1 MSTKSAFKALFTE
14 MVSNNGN
21 FDKVQA
27 QYKKAIKCFVKE
39 SFPHFLISDGYFF
52 VPAHFT
58 KEAVKEYKEK
68 SGGIPI
74 VDLAD
79 KVIVL
84 NKWHLEARKAGNN
97 AIGSYDGVEVRLIVS
112 SFKTSLQDKLN
123 PVRYPSNLFRDNE
136 MKTIIQHYKH
146 ECLQKAFAKSKGDSL
161 PDIAKVT
168 AADKKEN
175 WGSKGTVAI
184 KADGGFKEGHTHSV
198 ELKDVFIQEKGAA
211 AYNKK
216 KNEQVS
222 TAPKTA
228 GGKKRAAKAD
238 SKKSGAGKSEVR
250 KILIYTPKKGGK
262 TSAKNSVAG
271 KKQTM
276 SSPHGKKSVKTT
288 DQMTMEEFKKFLQ
301 YNKNA
306 GKGKNSAK
314 SPGKG
319 SKK

>member
-1 MSTKSAFKALFTE
+1 M
-14 MVSNNGN
+14 
-21 FDKVQA
+21 
-27 QYKKAIKCFVKE
+27 
-39 SFPHFLISDGYFF
+39 ISDGYFF

-184 KADGGFKEGHTHSV
+184 KAEGGFKEGHTHSV

-216 KNEQVS
+216 KNNEQVS
-222 TAPKTA
+222 SAPKTA
-228 GGKKRAAKAD
+228 GGKKRVAKAD
-238 SKKSGAGKSEVR
+238 SKKSGAAKTEVR
-250 KILIYTPKKGGK
+250 KILKYTPKKGGK
-262 TSAKNSVAG
+262 SSAKNSVAG

-306 GKGKNSAK
+306 GKGKSSAK
-314 SPGKG
+314 SAGKA